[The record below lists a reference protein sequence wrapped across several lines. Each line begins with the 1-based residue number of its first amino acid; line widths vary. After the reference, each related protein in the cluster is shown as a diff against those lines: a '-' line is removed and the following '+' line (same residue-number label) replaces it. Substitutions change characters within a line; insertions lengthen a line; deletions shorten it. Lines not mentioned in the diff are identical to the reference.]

1 MLALVAQGS
10 LVVESV
16 VLVEQGAV
24 ELGADV
30 VVVVVAVVIVCAVD
44 RVTIVLKGVTGG
56 RSGTGLSM
64 DERLGQD
71 WFCLTRGDDSSER
84 LLGRPGLPLPPP

>member
-44 RVTIVLKGVTGG
+44 GVTIVLMGVTGG
-56 RSGTGLSM
+56 RSGAGLSM
-64 DERLGQD
+64 DE
-71 WFCLTRGDDSSER
+71 
-84 LLGRPGLPLPPP
+84 